1 MRELKIGLVGAGWMG
16 KVHSMSYRTAL
27 GAFGPEPA
35 VPVLETIMDSNPALA
50 ARAQRDYGYRRLVDD
65 WHAIVEDPSIDI
77 VDICT
82 PNDMHHE
89 VAMAAIA
96 AGKHVYCEKPLAN
109 STALAREMAE
119 AADRRGVTT
128 IVGFNYIK
136 NPVHG
141 LAQKLLREG
150 AIGAI
155 DYVRLYFNC
164 DFMANRN
171 LPHTWRNDVT
181 RAGSGVIGD
190 IGAHLLSYHFHLVAQ
205 EIEEVFCMLDTVIP
219 AHPAPME
226 AGGFQLDAKADRGR
240 MIENTTDD
248 VATVLFKFGGG
259 GRGHLEASR
268 ISTGIRYDIG
278 YDIVGSQGTLRYS
291 YDRIN
296 DLYVYREEGPPELRG
311 FRRVEMGPSDPAFA
325 AFHPVS
331 GLGLG
336 YNDFKAMEARDMI
349 VAAARGEP
357 AYPDFRWAYRIQ
369 RVVDAC
375 VKSHAEKR
383 WVKVSEVA

>member
-1 MRELKIGLVGAGWMG
+1 VRELRIGLVGAGWMG
-16 KVHSMSYRTAL
+16 KIHSMSYRTAL
-27 GAFGPEPA
+27 SAFGPDPA
-35 VPVLETIMDSNPALA
+35 VPVLEAVTDINRPLA
-50 ARAQRDYGYRRLVDD
+50 ERAQREYGYRRLAED
-65 WHAIVEDPSIDI
+65 WRAIVEDPAIDA

-82 PNDMHHE
+82 PNDLHHE

-109 STALAREMAE
+109 TVALAREMAD
-119 AADRRGVTT
+119 AADKAGVTT

-141 LAQKLLREG
+141 LARRLLADG
-150 AIGAI
+150 AIGDV
-155 DYVRLYFNC
+155 DYMRLYFNC
-164 DFMANRN
+164 DFMADRN
-171 LPHTWRNDVT
+171 LPHTWRNDRQ

-190 IGAHLLSYHFHLVAQ
+190 IGAHLFSYHLHLVER
-205 EIEEVFCMLDTVIP
+205 EIDAVLCMLDTVIP
-219 AHPAPME
+219 AHAAPVA
-226 AGGFQLDAKADRGR
+226 AGGFQLAAKGDRAR
-240 MIENTTDD
+240 MIENSTDD
-248 VATVLFKFGGG
+248 VATVLFRFGGA
-259 GRGHLEASR
+259 RGHLEASR

-278 YDIVGSQGTLRYS
+278 YDLVGSRGTLRYS

-296 DLYVYREEGPPELRG
+296 DLYIYREEGPPELRG
-311 FRRVEMGPSDPAFA
+311 FTRVEMGPSDPAFA

-336 YNDFKAMEARDMI
+336 YNDFKAMEARDFL
-349 VAAARGEP
+349 VAAAAGAR

-375 VKSHAEKR
+375 IRSHAEQR
-383 WVKVSEVA
+383 WVQVSEVS